1 MFYSQRLLSRKGP
14 LGGIWVAAYSFKKLK
29 RSQVNQTDISS
40 SIDEILQDE
49 WDAVAYRVLAYLLLG
64 VVRIYSKKVEYLY
77 DDCSEV
83 LVKINKFVVSTK
95 KNAGADK
102 LRAPYYAVTLPDRFE
117 LDAFDLGILEI
128 EDVSGGNMVA
138 DEEITLKGINLRSR
152 ILFYLVLFVQFYMIQ
167 HDMKQIVRRG
177 MEEDNFI
184 QKCIFIGLIHLYC
197 EHAYMTGFSKSMYNL
212 SRCSNSRLVLQYFPV
227 ILCFENYFDMELRA
241 SSSGAKSAAV
251 VYEPTRQ
258 IKPSGEGQETNG
270 EQLKAPHVALSE
282 VAIQGEANPEE
293 KLQDLRLS
301 HEDLNL
307 ETFDGTERGPYHHV
321 KSSGEDHQ
329 IDREMVME
337 SELVQPESQTC
348 PNIVQDH
355 NLITVEAGM
364 EKLQSCTVSQEEY
377 MDIDTFNE
385 VKLRRE
391 LVCSSG
397 QANHND
403 GEPKK
408 LPEMISPDSKERQI
422 IMQEDRDPLSVS
434 CDGTPGVKIPDAG
447 APKFMVIHT
456 PASKEFARF
465 SRKRKCVMDDMIVLP
480 NEVIRKSINDAS
492 DLVSKRKKVP
502 QTALAIWKAS
512 RIANLCH
519 DFSEPLIPGNFLSL
533 FTLCFISP
541 GPRGTVAN
549 HIFSAA
555 VSRELRSIFCKTKLK
570 ITAPAEPVAP
580 PEKLHAPESPSG
592 VKSEQVEI
600 APETPVLRSQSVKSF
615 GTPKSPDAVD
625 MDILTPETFGE
636 IEKEEPPLG
645 SREQPAPSGYAEE
658 VPFLDRDQEHDFNL
672 LNEDIDS
679 SEGVNP
685 QLEGLSG
692 RTRLVARCLHR
703 RFPNCK
709 NGGKEEVNL
718 LEVSKGRTKKEA
730 ARLFYELLVLKTQGY
745 VNVKQDVSYGDILI
759 SNRQKRDQTWVDDDT
774 VNRGTSET
782 MYVRA

>member
-1 MFYSQRLLSRKGP
+1 
-14 LGGIWVAAYSFKKLK
+14 
-29 RSQVNQTDISS
+29 
-40 SIDEILQDE
+40 
-49 WDAVAYRVLAYLLLG
+49 
-64 VVRIYSKKVEYLY
+64 
-77 DDCSEV
+77 
-83 LVKINKFVVSTK
+83 
-95 KNAGADK
+95 
-102 LRAPYYAVTLPDRFE
+102 
-117 LDAFDLGILEI
+117 
-128 EDVSGGNMVA
+128 
-138 DEEITLKGINLRSR
+138 
-152 ILFYLVLFVQFYMIQ
+152 
-167 HDMKQIVRRG
+167 
-177 MEEDNFI
+177 ME
-184 QKCIFIGLIHLYC
+184 
-197 EHAYMTGFSKSMYNL
+197 
-212 SRCSNSRLVLQYFPV
+212 P
-227 ILCFENYFDMELRA
+227 
-241 SSSGAKSAAV
+241 
-251 VYEPTRQ
+251 
-258 IKPSGEGQETNG
+258 
-270 EQLKAPHVALSE
+270 
-282 VAIQGEANPEE
+282 
-293 KLQDLRLS
+293 
-301 HEDLNL
+301 
-307 ETFDGTERGPYHHV
+307 
-321 KSSGEDHQ
+321 
-329 IDREMVME
+329 
-337 SELVQPESQTC
+337 ELVQPESQTC

-385 VKLRRE
+385 VKQPRE

-408 LPEMISPDSKERQI
+408 LHEMISPDSKERQI

-465 SRKRKCVMDDMIVLP
+465 YRKRKCVMDDMIVLP

-519 DFSEPLIPGNFLSL
+519 DFSEPLIP
-533 FTLCFISP
+533 
-541 GPRGTVAN
+541 
-549 HIFSAA
+549 AA
-555 VSRELRSIFCKTKLK
+555 VSRELRSIFCNTKLK

-580 PEKLHAPESPSG
+580 PGKLHAPESPSG

-718 LEVSKGRTKKEA
+718 LEVSKGGTKKET

-759 SNRQKRDQTWVDDDT
+759 SNRQKRDQTRVDDDM

>member
-95 KNAGADK
+95 KNADADK

-138 DEEITLKGINLRSR
+138 DEEITMKDSAQGNGRG
-152 ILFYLVLFVQFYMIQ
+152 QFYSEM
-167 HDMKQIVRRG
+167 HDY
-177 MEEDNFI
+177 EEFGACDTPV
-184 QKCIFIGLIHLYC
+184 KDV
-197 EHAYMTGFSKSMYNL
+197 L
-212 SRCSNSRLVLQYFPV
+212 SSHWL
-227 ILCFENYFDMELRA
+227 EFDMEQRA

-270 EQLKAPHVALSE
+270 EQLKAPDVALSE

-385 VKLRRE
+385 AKQPQE

-408 LPEMISPDSKERQI
+408 LPEMISPDSKERI

-519 DFSEPLIPGNFLSL
+519 DFSEPLIP
-533 FTLCFISP
+533 
-541 GPRGTVAN
+541 
-549 HIFSAA
+549 AA
-555 VSRELRSIFCKTKLK
+555 VSRELRSLFCKTKLK

-580 PEKLHAPESPSG
+580 PEKLHAPESPNG

-636 IEKEEPPLG
+636 REKEEPPLG

-672 LNEDIDS
+672 LNEDVDS

-692 RTRLVARCLHR
+692 RTRMVARYLHR

-709 NGGKEEVNL
+709 NGGKEEVNF
-718 LEVSKGRTKKEA
+718 LEVSKGGTKKET

-759 SNRQKRDQTWVDDDT
+759 SKRPKRDKTWVDDDM

>member
-95 KNAGADK
+95 KNADADK

-138 DEEITLKGINLRSR
+138 DEEITMKDSAQGNGRG
-152 ILFYLVLFVQFYMIQ
+152 QFYSEM
-167 HDMKQIVRRG
+167 HDY
-177 MEEDNFI
+177 EEFGACDTPV
-184 QKCIFIGLIHLYC
+184 KDV
-197 EHAYMTGFSKSMYNL
+197 L
-212 SRCSNSRLVLQYFPV
+212 SSHWL
-227 ILCFENYFDMELRA
+227 EFDMEQRA

-270 EQLKAPHVALSE
+270 EQLKAPDVALSE

-385 VKLRRE
+385 AKQPQE

-408 LPEMISPDSKERQI
+408 LPEMISPDSKERI

-519 DFSEPLIPGNFLSL
+519 DFSEPLIP
-533 FTLCFISP
+533 
-541 GPRGTVAN
+541 
-549 HIFSAA
+549 AA

-636 IEKEEPPLG
+636 REKEEPPLG

-718 LEVSKGRTKKEA
+718 LEVSKGGTKKET

-759 SNRQKRDQTWVDDDT
+759 SKRPKRDKTWVDDDM

>member
-64 VVRIYSKKVEYLY
+64 VVRIFSKKVEYLY

-138 DEEITLKGINLRSR
+138 DEEITLKDSAQGNGRG
-152 ILFYLVLFVQFYMIQ
+152 QFYSEM
-167 HDMKQIVRRG
+167 HDY
-177 MEEDNFI
+177 EEFGACDTPV
-184 QKCIFIGLIHLYC
+184 KDVLSSHWL
-197 EHAYMTGFSKSMYNL
+197 GF
-212 SRCSNSRLVLQYFPV
+212 
-227 ILCFENYFDMELRA
+227 DTELRA
-241 SSSGAKSAAV
+241 SSSGTKSAAV
-251 VYEPTRQ
+251 VAKFQEKVFYQEECADLETTFRVEDEPPRQ
-258 IKPSGEGQETNG
+258 VKPSGEGQETN
-270 EQLKAPHVALSE
+270 VALSE
-282 VAIQGEANPEE
+282 VAIRGQANPGE

-301 HEDLNL
+301 PEGLNL
-307 ETFDGTERGPYHHV
+307 ETFDGTEREPSHHV
-321 KSSGEDHQ
+321 IKSSSEGHQ
-329 IDREMVME
+329 IDREEIME
-337 SELVQPESQTC
+337 PELVQPESQTC

-385 VKLRRE
+385 AKQPRE

-519 DFSEPLIPGNFLSL
+519 DFSEPLIP
-533 FTLCFISP
+533 
-541 GPRGTVAN
+541 
-549 HIFSAA
+549 AA
-555 VSRELRSIFCKTKLK
+555 VSQELRSIFCKTKLK

-636 IEKEEPPLG
+636 REKEEPPLG

-692 RTRLVARCLHR
+692 RTRMVARYLHR

-709 NGGKEEVNL
+709 NGGKEEVNF
-718 LEVSKGRTKKEA
+718 LEVSKGRTKKET

>member
-29 RSQVNQTDISS
+29 RSQVNQTDISAS
-40 SIDEILQDE
+40 VDEILQDE

-128 EDVSGGNMVA
+128 EDVSGGNVVA
-138 DEEITLKGINLRSR
+138 DEEITLKDSAQGNG
-152 ILFYLVLFVQFYMIQ
+152 
-167 HDMKQIVRRG
+167 RG
-177 MEEDNFI
+177 HFI
-184 QKCIFIGLIHLYC
+184 QKWYHDYEEFGACD
-197 EHAYMTGFSKSMYNL
+197 TPVKDVL
-212 SRCSNSRLVLQYFPV
+212 SSHWLG
-227 ILCFENYFDMELRA
+227 FDMELRA

-251 VYEPTRQ
+251 EPPRQ

-270 EQLKAPHVALSE
+270 EQLKAPDVALSE

-301 HEDLNL
+301 HEGLNL
-307 ETFDGTERGPYHHV
+307 ETFNGTEIGPYHHV

-337 SELVQPESQTC
+337 PEFVQPESQTC
-348 PNIVQDH
+348 SNIVQDH

-377 MDIDTFNE
+377 INIDTFNGA
-385 VKLRRE
+385 KQPRG

-422 IMQEDRDPLSVS
+422 IMQEDQDPLSIS
-434 CDGTPGVKIPDAG
+434 CDGTPDVKIPDAG
-447 APKFMVIHT
+447 APTFMVIHT
-456 PASKEFARF
+456 PASKEYARF

-519 DFSEPLIPGNFLSL
+519 DFSEPLVP
-533 FTLCFISP
+533 
-541 GPRGTVAN
+541 
-549 HIFSAA
+549 AA
-555 VSRELRSIFCKTKLK
+555 VSRELRSLFCKKKLK
-570 ITAPAEPVAP
+570 ITAPAEPFSP

-592 VKSEQVEI
+592 VRSEQVEI

-625 MDILTPETFGE
+625 MDTLTPETFGG
-636 IEKEEPPLG
+636 IEKEEPPRG
-645 SREQPAPSGYAEE
+645 SREQAAPSGYAEE

-692 RTRLVARCLHR
+692 RTRMVARYLHTH
-703 RFPNCK
+703 FPNCK
-709 NGGKEEVNL
+709 NRGKEEVNL
-718 LEVSKGRTKKEA
+718 LEVSKGRTKKEN

-759 SNRQKRDQTWVDDDT
+759 SKHPKRDQTWVDDDM

>member
-138 DEEITLKGINLRSR
+138 DEEITLKDSAQGNGRG
-152 ILFYLVLFVQFYMIQ
+152 QFYSEM
-167 HDMKQIVRRG
+167 HDY
-177 MEEDNFI
+177 EEFGACDTPV
-184 QKCIFIGLIHLYC
+184 KDV
-197 EHAYMTGFSKSMYNL
+197 L
-212 SRCSNSRLVLQYFPV
+212 SSHWL
-227 ILCFENYFDMELRA
+227 EFDMEQRA

-270 EQLKAPHVALSE
+270 EQLKAPDVALSE

-385 VKLRRE
+385 AKQPRE

-408 LPEMISPDSKERQI
+408 LPEMISPDSKERI

-519 DFSEPLIPGNFLSL
+519 DFSEPLIP
-533 FTLCFISP
+533 
-541 GPRGTVAN
+541 
-549 HIFSAA
+549 AA

-580 PEKLHAPESPSG
+580 PEKLHAPESPNG

-636 IEKEEPPLG
+636 REKEEPPLG

-672 LNEDIDS
+672 LNEDVDS

-692 RTRLVARCLHR
+692 RTRLVARYLHTH
-703 RFPNCK
+703 FPNCK
-709 NGGKEEVNL
+709 NGGKEEVNF
-718 LEVSKGRTKKEA
+718 LEVSKGRTKKET

-759 SNRQKRDQTWVDDDT
+759 SKRPKRDKTWVDDDM